1 MPSATTAL
9 RSTLRRPWILAT
21 LTAIA
26 VASLLSAGSFALIKH
41 ALEQS
46 ESEQMNAR
54 GERFIDRL
62 EQIFG
67 QLREGVDQLSTQASR
82 RCDAQMQAALNQV
95 GADYRFVFEAAF
107 VEGSESCSSR
117 PGRTAADLVR
127 APDIVGPTYSYWL
140 NTSAEPNDNLAVLM
154 LGRGEFRVSTSRGH
168 LTDVVDLSDNASL
181 LVLLDKG
188 QRAVPVLGPPQAWPP
203 AADWP
208 PASGEA
214 LTVTPE
220 RLIYRMTT
228 KSPDYQLVL
237 ISPRINLMAQLNS
250 PLWLLFPASLLIAFI
265 SGWGVLTLVRQR
277 RTLNGELQGALRR
290 GEIRVLYQP
299 IFDLGSRRCVG
310 AEALVRWRRPD
321 GSLTSPDLFIPLAE
335 NTGMI
340 REITDFVF
348 QQLLQQLGQ
357 VLRAN
362 PQLYISVNLAACDV
376 IEPRVGEVVGRLLA
390 LHGVAPQQIAFEVT
404 ERGLIDVVPAR
415 ENLQSLR
422 ALGHKVLIDDFG
434 TGYCSLAYLQTLPV
448 DCLKIDKAFI
458 DALGHDAASSGVA
471 PHIIRM
477 AHALDLTVIAEGIES
492 EAQAVLLNSEGVNYG
507 QGWLFAHALNW
518 RQFSE
523 LVTRGRRKKAGR
535 RVEDEAGLI

>member
-1 MPSATTAL
+1 MLFATAAL
-9 RSTLRRPWILAT
+9 RSNLGRPWILAT

-26 VASLLSAGSFALIKH
+26 VALLLSAGSYMLVKH

-46 ESEQMNAR
+46 EAEQMNAR
-54 GERFIDRL
+54 GERFLDRL

-67 QLREGVDQLSTQASR
+67 QLREGVDQLAAQPSR
-82 RCDAQMQAALNQV
+82 QCDAPMLAALNQV
-95 GADYRFVFEAAF
+95 GFDYRFVFEAAF
-107 VEGSESCSSR
+107 VNGNQSCSSR
-117 PGRTAADLVR
+117 PGRATADLDR
-127 APDIVGPTYSYWL
+127 PPDIEGPTYKYWL
-140 NTSAEPNDNLAVLM
+140 NTSTEPNDNLAALM
-154 LGRGEFRVSTSRGH
+154 LGRGNFRVSTSRGH
-168 LTDVVDLSDNASL
+168 LTDVVDLSDNGSL

-188 QRAVPVLGPPQAWPP
+188 QRAVPVLGPPQVWPP
-203 AADWP
+203 TRNWP
-208 PASGEA
+208 PSSGDA
-214 LTVTPE
+214 LTITAD
-220 RLIYRMTT
+220 RLIYRMST

-237 ISPRINLMAQLNS
+237 ITPRINLMARLNS
-250 PLWLLFPASLLIAFI
+250 PLWLLFPASLLIAIF
-265 SGWGVLTLVRQR
+265 SGWSVLVLVRQR

-299 IFDLGSRRCVG
+299 IFDLSSRRCVG

-321 GSLTSPDLFIPLAE
+321 GTLTSPDLFIPLAE
-335 NTGMI
+335 NTGLI
-340 REITDFVF
+340 REITDFVL
-348 QQLLQQLGQ
+348 QQLLEQLGQ

-362 PQLYISVNLAACDV
+362 PHLYISVNLAACDV
-376 IEPRVGEVVGRLLA
+376 MEPRIGPVVGQLLD
-390 LHGVAPQQIAFEVT
+390 LYRVSPRQIAFEVT

-422 ALGHKVLIDDFG
+422 DLGHPVLIDDFG

-477 AHALDLTVIAEGIES
+477 AHALDLKVIAEGIES
-492 EAQAVLLNSEGVNYG
+492 EAQAILLGSEGVNYG
-507 QGWLFAHALNW
+507 QGWLFAQALNS

-523 LVTRGRRKKAGR
+523 LVTRGRRKKIGR
-535 RVEDEAGLI
+535 RVEDEA